1 MTHISKLR
9 KLRERERG
17 GGRGRLCFTVSVK
30 REDQ

>member
-9 KLRERERG
+9 KLREREG
-17 GGRGRLCFTVSVK
+17 GGGGRLCFTVSVK